1 MPDGTVGIM
10 CPIQEIEMGNFSL
23 KIEKSYVKKTEAR
36 SRV

>member
-1 MPDGTVGIM
+1 MPGGSVGRG
-10 CPIQEIEMGNFSL
+10 QEIEMGNFSL